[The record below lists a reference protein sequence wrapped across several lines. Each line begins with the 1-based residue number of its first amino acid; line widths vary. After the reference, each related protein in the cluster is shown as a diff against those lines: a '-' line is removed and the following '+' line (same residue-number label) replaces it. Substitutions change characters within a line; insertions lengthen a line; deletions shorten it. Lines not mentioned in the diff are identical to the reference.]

1 MTQQELAFQIWEWRR
16 RNGVWGDEGRDYR
29 CAGYIIKVHK
39 DIPRDRLGLE
49 KLFEYHYG

>member
-1 MTQQELAFQIWEWRR
+1 MTQQELAFHIWEWRR

-49 KLFEYHYG
+49 QLFKYHHG